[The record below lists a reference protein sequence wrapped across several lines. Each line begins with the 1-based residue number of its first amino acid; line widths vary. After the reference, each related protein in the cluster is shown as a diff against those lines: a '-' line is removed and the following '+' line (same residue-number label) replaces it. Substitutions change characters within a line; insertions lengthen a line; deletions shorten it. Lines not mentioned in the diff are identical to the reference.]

1 MISYFFVKIMTT
13 EELEEKLEAGVET
26 QTLDFKRAI
35 DWNVDCLAKDILA
48 LSNVQDGG
56 YVIIGVD
63 DGTFQRQGVSV
74 QQKETY
80 EIDIMKDQMAAF
92 ADPHV
97 NFTVDFPQDRN
108 GLIYVVIKVFP
119 FEEIPVICRKNG
131 RDAKAGVLYY
141 RNKNRR
147 VESAAISNSY
157 DMRGV
162 IELAAIK
169 MMQRKVG
176 VGFMIRGSVK
186 QKMDEEIKGL

>member
-1 MISYFFVKIMTT
+1 MTT

-35 DWNVDCLAKDILA
+35 DWNADCLVKDILA

-80 EIDIMKDQMAAF
+80 KIDIMKDQMAAF

-131 RDAKAGVLYY
+131 KDAKVGVLYY

-169 MMQRKVG
+169 MMQRKVEI
-176 VGFMIRGSVK
+176 GFIIKGSVK
-186 QKMDEEIKGL
+186 QKLDEELNGL